1 MPTRRQACLGRVHA
15 LASRVRDLPGRR
27 RPTTSVSSAS
37 TVTPRAAAEA
47 TAPSALGRRHDGAGG
62 AARADDGAQQPA
74 DQPARPRLLRRSRG
88 RPGCLRR
95 RVACGGARPGGRGA
109 PAAAS
114 SRRPEWLIGR
124 SPAGLAAPPSSHQL
138 PPTHRWQRCRR
149 GGRRAAA
156 AGRRRGLRRRGEARP
171 ASAAAAPSPSAGF
184 GRGPRTFFSAARR
197 WQARERFWR
206 GRGGG
211 AWACEAEEAPEPGA
225 GAGQT
230 VRRAPGASAPS
241 WRAEAPPHPPCVTLD
256 TRAPSPFLDRRRRVL
271 VRSARL

>member
-1 MPTRRQACLGRVHA
+1 VPTRRQACLGRVHA

-171 ASAAAAPSPSAGF
+171 ASAAL
-184 GRGPRTFFSAARR
+184 
-197 WQARERFWR
+197 
-206 GRGGG
+206 
-211 AWACEAEEAPEPGA
+211 
-225 GAGQT
+225 
-230 VRRAPGASAPS
+230 GASGALGPA
-241 WRAEAPPHPPCVTLD
+241 RGAVLGPL
-256 TRAPSPFLDRRRRVL
+256 RRFVRVL
-271 VRSARL
+271 STACVRSVCVSGLVRAGSSCALHVDASKVMRNDPV